1 MKISFVM
8 LMGHQII
15 EFWMLCA
22 INLFFSFKPHKN
34 IRKLIVLF
42 SSLCAFFGLWCEF
55 FAGNIVLWA
64 PLNHFEFGCCPPAFG
79 CISTIIV
86 LKQSKLEAELI
97 SLKTYSDVKEDTT
110 LADITRFFIG
120 KPFFCPSLIMLE
132 IRLGFS

>member
-64 PLNHFEFGCCPPAFG
+64 PLNHFEFGCCSPAFG
-79 CISTIIV
+79 FISTIIV
-86 LKQSKLEAELI
+86 LQQSKLEAELV
-97 SLKTYSDVKEDTT
+97 SLKTYSEKEDTT

-120 KPFFCPSLIMLE
+120 KPFFCRSLIILE